1 MNVGEL
7 LPLPELRA
15 HRATIEDELRRS
27 VVGEDPFLT
36 EVASH
41 LLTAGGQR
49 WRPMLCVASGLAA
62 GGDVTHDLVRGACSV
77 ELVHLGSL
85 YHDDVIDEAPT
96 RRTVQ
101 SVNARWGN
109 LTAIVAGDF
118 LLARASEIAASLGT
132 EVAGLLA
139 ATIGRLCEGE
149 VRELQTVFQTGRS
162 EESYFASI
170 AGKTGSLLASSC
182 RIGALVAGLE
192 RAHVDALTL
201 FGEAFGVVFQ
211 IVDDIKDLVLTEAEL
226 GKPAG
231 HDLLEGV
238 YTLPVLRAMA
248 LADGDELRALLGRPI
263 ERPEAEKARHIVRAS
278 GGVDSAVQTARD
290 WADRATAALTPLGSN
305 DAVDALGRLG
315 HSLLDQLPASSD
327 LGG

>member
-1 MNVGEL
+1 VNVGEL
-7 LPLPELRA
+7 LPLPELGD
-15 HRATIEDELRRS
+15 HRATIEEELRRS

-49 WRPMLCVASGLAA
+49 WRPLLCIASGLAG
-62 GGDVTHDLVRGACSV
+62 GGDVTYGLVRGACSV

-149 VRELQTVFQTGRS
+149 VRELQTVFQTTRS
-162 EESYFASI
+162 EDSYFASI
-170 AGKTGSLLASSC
+170 AGKTASLIASSC
-182 RIGALVAGLE
+182 RIGALVAGLDRPLVE
-192 RAHVDALTL
+192 ALTR
-201 FGEAFGVVFQ
+201 FGEHFGVVFQ

-231 HDLLEGV
+231 HDLVEGV
-238 YTLPVLRAMA
+238 YTLPVIRALA
-248 LADGDELRALLGRPI
+248 LADGDELRALLGRPV
-263 ERPEAEKARHIVRAS
+263 EPPEAEKARLIVLAS
-278 GGVDSAVQTARD
+278 GAVESSMQTARD
-290 WADRATAALTPLGSN
+290 WADRAADVLAPLGSN
-305 DAVDALGRLG
+305 EAALALGRLG
-315 HSLLDQLPASSD
+315 HGLLDQLPAPSV
-327 LGG
+327 LGE

>member
-1 MNVGEL
+1 VNVGEL
-7 LPLPELRA
+7 LPLPELGD
-15 HRATIEDELRRS
+15 HRATIEEELRRS

-49 WRPMLCVASGLAA
+49 WRPLLCIASGLAG
-62 GGDVTHDLVRGACSV
+62 GGDVTYGLVRGACSV

-149 VRELQTVFQTGRS
+149 VRELQTVFQTTRS
-162 EESYFASI
+162 EDGYFASI
-170 AGKTGSLLASSC
+170 AGKTASLIASSC
-182 RIGALVAGLE
+182 RIGALVAGLDRPLVE
-192 RAHVDALTL
+192 ALTR
-201 FGEAFGVVFQ
+201 FGEHFGVVFQ

-231 HDLLEGV
+231 HDLVEGV
-238 YTLPVLRAMA
+238 YTLPVIRALA
-248 LADGDELRALLGRPI
+248 LADGDELRALLGRPV
-263 ERPEAEKARHIVRAS
+263 EPPEAEKARLIVLAS
-278 GGVDSAVQTARD
+278 GAVESSMQTARD
-290 WADRATAALTPLGSN
+290 WADRAADALAPLGSN
-305 DAVDALGRLG
+305 EAAVALGRLG
-315 HSLLDQLPASSD
+315 HGLLDQLPAPSV
-327 LGG
+327 LGE